1 MAQRCPH
8 SGDVTRGCP
17 QPGPLCQ
24 DLPRARIWL
33 LSLSSARSGPRT
45 WHIGEVTPRLTREVT
60 PKARHP
66 LLLSPSASA
75 WPCVLPSPPC
85 PFGVTS
91 RGHSGGWGL
100 SPDQGL
106 WHQGDFGAR
115 SGSSPG
121 PAQGLKEFWQQKH
134 PEHPPGVSRLLTGCQ
149 GCHSV
154 TRGVTV
160 SPDSASRAQP
170 GLGAPRLLRLLRR

>member
-1 MAQRCPH
+1 MSPAWPA
-8 SGDVTRGCP
+8 
-17 QPGPLCQ
+17 L
-24 DLPRARIWL
+24 
-33 LSLSSARSGPRT
+33 SGPAPCQNLAPVPFLSPIRPQDVAHRGGDT
-45 WHIGEVTPRLTREVT
+45 EAHQGGDTE
-60 PKARHP
+60 ARHP

-100 SPDQGL
+100 SPAQGL
-106 WHQGDFGAR
+106 WHQGDFGAH